1 VNKNKKKDETLSQ
14 RWSLWRELYTAQ
26 TLIVAMLL
34 ESLNYANLTEHLNQ
48 LSSVCADSKRQRQLQ
63 HIFLNTS

>member
-1 VNKNKKKDETLSQ
+1 MNKNKKKVEILSE

-26 TLIVAMLL
+26 TLIIAMLL
-34 ESLNYANLTEHLNQ
+34 ESLNYSNLTDHLNK

-63 HIFLNTS
+63 HVFFNSS